1 MYLQFYLSLI
11 YLLLSILFSI
21 IIFSVLSSFSFSVIY
36 FFSILF
42 TMYHILYSVWI
53 PFLHILSPIL
63 CSTYFIFYLL
73 LYFLLLSF
81 LFYRLFHV
89 LSYFLFNSLS
99 YILLLFS
106 NLLSF
111 LFSNLL
117 QIIFLFDNLSYSI
130 SDSTFDIY
138 VICHFHFILFAF
150 YSLSYILFY
159 FPFSILSP
167 ILSLNLC
174 SVFFSILFLFYWGA
188 VVL

>member
-1 MYLQFYLSLI
+1 M
-11 YLLLSILFSI
+11 
-21 IIFSVLSSFSFSVIY
+21 
-36 FFSILF
+36 
-42 TMYHILYSVWI
+42 
-53 PFLHILSPIL
+53 
-63 CSTYFIFYLL
+63 
-73 LYFLLLSF
+73 
-81 LFYRLFHV
+81 FHV
-89 LSYFLFNSLS
+89 LSYVLFNFLS
-99 YILLLFS
+99 YISLLFS

-117 QIIFLFDNLSYSI
+117 LFFLFDNLSYSI

-150 YSLSYILFY
+150 YSLSYFLFY

-174 SVFFSILFLFYWGA
+174 SVFFSILILFYWGA